1 MLVLVLELTIDLGF
15 SPLNLNK
22 IMMAKTS
29 MYFFNYCK
37 LQTVAL
43 IRIVFNLVHQKTN
56 LDKFIKQ
63 FSDKLH
69 FWAYTYLCV
78 SIYLLTEERE
88 LVL

>member
-1 MLVLVLELTIDLGF
+1 MLALVLELTIDLGF

-29 MYFFNYCK
+29 MYLFNYCK
-37 LQTVAL
+37 LQTLAL
-43 IRIVFNLVHQKTN
+43 IIKKRFIHQKTN